1 MNICRKLRLRRILV
15 FLVLSINSLSF
26 TACKSKKTGE
36 GADQKTDS
44 LANKKEF
51 VFGDKREF
59 AQCHASTVV
68 RLDDGQFL
76 VAWFGGTEEK
86 NPDVG
91 IWVSKGRPGKWSAP
105 KEVAKIREDAHWNP
119 VLQKTAPGKVTLY
132 FKVGKEIAQ
141 WETWVKTSD
150 DDGETWSEA
159 YELVK
164 KDKGGRGPV
173 KNKLPELSN
182 GDWLAGS
189 SNEVKGWE
197 VFVDRS
203 TDKGKTWTA
212 SPYFKIDTTEIK
224 GKGAIQ
230 PTLWESAP
238 GNIHM
243 LVRTTGGVIGRSD
256 SKDFGKTWSTIKKT
270 SLPNPNSG
278 IDLTKLSDG
287 TLVLAYNPD
296 DEDWGSRSP
305 LSLILS
311 YDNGQNWMDKTDI
324 ATGKKDDEYSY
335 PAIVSWD
342 DSVAVTYTYNRQKIA
357 FWTGSKKDI
366 IELSAKEKKD

>member
-1 MNICRKLRLRRILV
+1 MLQ
-15 FLVLSINSLSF
+15 
-26 TACKSKKTGE
+26 SKKQSVWLAATLLLGTIVMTSCGSKTNEKAEGE
-36 GADQKTDS
+36 PDS
-44 LANKKEF
+44 LASDKEF
-51 VFGDKREF
+51 VFGDQRPF
-59 AQCHASTVV
+59 PQCHASTLV

-91 IWVSKGRPGKWSAP
+91 IWLSKGQPGHWSEP

-119 VLQKTAPGKVTLY
+119 VLQKTADGKVILY

-141 WETWVKTSD
+141 WETWVKTSSD
-150 DDGETWSEA
+150 NGETWSEA

-164 KDKGGRGPV
+164 GDKGGRGPV
-173 KNKLPELSN
+173 KDKLIELSN
-182 GDWLAGS
+182 GDWLAGA
-189 SNEVKGWE
+189 SNEVKRWE

-230 PTLWESAP
+230 PTLWESEP
-238 GNIHM
+238 GQVHM

-256 SKDFGKTWSTIKKT
+256 SKDNGKTWSTIRKT

-278 IDLTKLSDG
+278 IDLAKLADG

-296 DEDWGSRSP
+296 DHNWGSRSP

-311 YDNGQNWMDKTDI
+311 YDDGQNWTDKLDI
-324 ATGKKDDEYSY
+324 ATGKKEDEYSY
-335 PAIVSWD
+335 PAVISWG
-342 DSVAVTYTYNRQKIA
+342 DSVAVTYTYNRRKIA
-357 FWTGSKKDI
+357 FWKGSKKDI
-366 IELSAKEKKD
+366 VELAAKKGK